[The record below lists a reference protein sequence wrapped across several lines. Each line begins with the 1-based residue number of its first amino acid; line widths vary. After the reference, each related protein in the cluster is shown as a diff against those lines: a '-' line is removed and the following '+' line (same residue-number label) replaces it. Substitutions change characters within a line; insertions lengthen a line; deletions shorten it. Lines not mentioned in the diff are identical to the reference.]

1 MISFRSFFFLQN
13 PESTHQPNMA
23 ESIITTK
30 KPHSLVDLQRK
41 LTLYTMLLGGILML
55 IFGFT
60 NLFTEVPLFIVL
72 MKLGLSIPFFIAYF
86 LIIKKLP
93 HQWML
98 NAILVFCYIGI
109 VINFFYNQGSNGPTD
124 YTIFLFTIVITALVN
139 GVLKWIWLTLVFF
152 TFAGLYFAEVN
163 GWIAINTEY
172 STPFGAFWDNVL
184 GFFWILVFWVMGLW
198 ILLKNYNAQ
207 YNLLVQTKNEKEEA
221 NEKLELLN
229 HKKTKLLALLSHD
242 LKSPMASLQLTL
254 ELFEM
259 GILDHGNMETLL
271 KNLKRQNIHLSNVLN
286 NTLNWV
292 MIELGEKDE
301 KKETT
306 HIQGLTKEI
315 FDTMEVTASA
325 KNLNLTYQQQG
336 ENLILDLDPNP
347 VKIILKNLLDNAIK
361 FSKEG
366 EEVTLALS
374 SSLDF
379 LAWEV
384 SNPGEVLT
392 EKTQRDLF
400 TLMVEPGYGTQKEK
414 GSGLG
419 LSLSKEIAES
429 IGMNLSYRYEK
440 GRHYFSLNKAL

>member
-1 MISFRSFFFLQN
+1 
-13 PESTHQPNMA
+13 
-23 ESIITTK
+23 
-30 KPHSLVDLQRK
+30 
-41 LTLYTMLLGGILML
+41 
-55 IFGFT
+55 
-60 NLFTEVPLFIVL
+60 
-72 MKLGLSIPFFIAYF
+72 
-86 LIIKKLP
+86 
-93 HQWML
+93 
-98 NAILVFCYIGI
+98 
-109 VINFFYNQGSNGPTD
+109 
-124 YTIFLFTIVITALVN
+124 
-139 GVLKWIWLTLVFF
+139 
-152 TFAGLYFAEVN
+152 
-163 GWIAINTEY
+163 
-172 STPFGAFWDNVL
+172 
-184 GFFWILVFWVMGLW
+184 
-198 ILLKNYNAQ
+198 
-207 YNLLVQTKNEKEEA
+207 
-221 NEKLELLN
+221 
-229 HKKTKLLALLSHD
+229 
-242 LKSPMASLQLTL
+242 MASLQLTL

-374 SSLDF
+374 ASLDF

>member
-1 MISFRSFFFLQN
+1 MLQN
-13 PESTHQPNMA
+13 TESTHQPNMA
-23 ESIITTK
+23 ESIITSL
-30 KPHSLVDLQRK
+30 KPHSLVELQRK

-60 NLFTEVPLFIVL
+60 NLFTEVPLFIVM
-72 MKLGLSIPFFIAYF
+72 MKMSLSIPFFIAYF

-98 NAILVFCYIGI
+98 NAILILCYIAI
-109 VINFFYNQGSNGPTD
+109 VINYFFNQGSNGPTD

-139 GVLKWIWLTLVFF
+139 GLLKWIWLTLVFF
-152 TFAGLYFAEVN
+152 TFVGLYFAEVN

-184 GFFWILVFWVMGLW
+184 GFFWILSFWVMGLW

-207 YNLLVQTKNEKEEA
+207 YDLLVKTKNEKEEA

-229 HKKTKLLALLSHD
+229 QKKTKLLALLSHD

-259 GILDHGNMETLL
+259 GILDQRNMEILL

-292 MIELGEKDE
+292 MMELGEREE

-336 ENLILDLDPNP
+336 DNLILDIDPNP

-361 FSKEG
+361 FTKEG
-366 EEVTLALS
+366 EEVTLALFTS
-374 SSLDF
+374 IDSLI
-379 LAWEV
+379 WEV
-384 SNPGEVLT
+384 SNPGQALT
-392 EKTQRDLF
+392 EKTKRDLF
-400 TLMVEPGYGTQKEK
+400 SLMVEPGYGTHKEK

-429 IGMNLSYRYEK
+429 IGMDLSYRYEK
-440 GRHYFSLNKAL
+440 GQHYFSLNKVL